1 MQERPGFQLRTY
13 ATVDRMQPQYAALIV
28 TLLNG
33 DVPTAGQAQLF
44 VEVAPGN
51 AIYRIADIA
60 LKAADVRPGM
70 QLVERQFGVL
80 ELHSNSQEAVHAAG
94 SAMLEELGLTEQD
107 RLQPQI
113 VSSQIISNVDA
124 YQAALINKPPR
135 AGSMLVPGE
144 ALLVVEVSPAGYSV
158 YAGNEA
164 EKAAQIKIIQ
174 ITSIG
179 PAGRI
184 LVSGDMSQVEGARQ
198 AVMNAIASIS
208 GRQGM

>member
-1 MQERPGFQLRTY
+1 MP
-13 ATVDRMQPQYAALIV
+13 V
-28 TLLNG
+28 T
-33 DVPTAGQAQLF
+33 
-44 VEVAPGN
+44 
-51 AIYRIADIA
+51 
-60 LKAADVRPGM
+60 
-70 QLVERQFGVL
+70 
-80 ELHSNSQEAVHAAG
+80 
-94 SAMLEELGLTEQD
+94 
-107 RLQPQI
+107 
-113 VSSQIISNVDA
+113 SSDF
-124 YQAALINKPPR
+124 
-135 AGSMLVPGE
+135 GSMLVPGE